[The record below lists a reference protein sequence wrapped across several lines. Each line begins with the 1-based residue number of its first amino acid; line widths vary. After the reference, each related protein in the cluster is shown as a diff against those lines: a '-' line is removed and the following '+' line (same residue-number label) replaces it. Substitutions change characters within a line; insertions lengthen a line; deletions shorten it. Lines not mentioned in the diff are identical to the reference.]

1 MAAWALPV
9 LATLGSLAAGAISD
23 KLMRGRRA
31 PVAAVLYFVQFVCIV
46 LAILM
51 SQHLLYASA
60 TMATVLVL
68 GIHTGC
74 NATHSILGSAAAM
87 DLGGRKMAGFASGV
101 IDSFQYFGAM
111 LAGFGLGTLL
121 DYSGVPVAPAAT
133 QSGTVSALTKVI
145 NPTVWFASMLPWGLL
160 GTVLMVYVW
169 IRHGASGKAGT

>member
-1 MAAWALPV
+1 
-9 LATLGSLAAGAISD
+9 
-23 KLMRGRRA
+23 
-31 PVAAVLYFVQFVCIV
+31 
-46 LAILM
+46 
-51 SQHLLYASA
+51 
-60 TMATVLVL
+60 
-68 GIHTGC
+68 
-74 NATHSILGSAAAM
+74 
-87 DLGGRKMAGFASGV
+87 
-101 IDSFQYFGAM
+101 M